1 MTTDFQQDRISL
13 GARLRELRTE
23 AGLNGRELAARLGWL
38 PSKVSKLEN
47 GKQTPSPA
55 DLAAWADGV
64 GQPTVAAELK
74 GRLQG
79 FETRYRSWR
88 RQLATGHRAR
98 QEAGAV
104 ELSRTRVMRGYES
117 AVIPGI
123 FQTAEYARA
132 ILSRYGELRGTPRDV
147 EPAVSARM
155 RRQEALYEPG
165 REFHTLLWEG
175 ALRVLI
181 CEPSVLLGQLD
192 RLSGLLGLEAV
203 RLGIIPFE
211 MPVRVAPGDGFW
223 IYDERLV
230 ISETWNTE
238 MWLDDGADVAL
249 FSRIWGALDESA
261 VYGAPAH
268 RLIARAKAALD
279 LA

>member
-1 MTTDFQQDRISL
+1 MSTDFQQARITL

-23 AGLNGRELAARLGWL
+23 AGLTGRQLAMALEWL

-47 GKQTPSPA
+47 GKQTPSLA
-55 DLAAWADGV
+55 DLDAWAQGV
-64 GQPTVAAELK
+64 GNPESAVELK
-74 GRLQG
+74 GRLRG

-88 RQLATGHRAR
+88 RQLAGGHRAR
-98 QEAGAV
+98 QEAGIV
-104 ELSRTRVMRGYES
+104 ELSQTRVMRGAEFG
-117 AVIPGI
+117 VIPGI

-132 ILSRYGELRGTPRDV
+132 VISRYVELRSTPKDI

-165 REFHTLLWEG
+165 REFHALIWEG

-181 CEPSVLLGQLD
+181 CRPDVLVGQLD
-192 RLSGLLGLEAV
+192 RLSGLLGLGTV
-203 RLGIIPFE
+203 SLGIIPFE
-211 MPVRVAPGDGFW
+211 APLKIAPGDGFW
-223 IYDERLV
+223 IYDDRLV

-238 MWLDDGADVAL
+238 MWLDDATDVAL
-249 FSRIWGALDESA
+249 FTKIWDTLNESA
-261 VYGAPAH
+261 FYGPRAH
-268 RLIARAKAALD
+268 RLIARARAALD

>member
-165 REFHTLLWEG
+165 REFHALLWEG

>member
-1 MTTDFQQDRISL
+1 MTL

-23 AGLNGRELAARLGWL
+23 AGLTGRELARTLGWL

-47 GKQTPSPA
+47 AKQTPSIA
-55 DLAAWADGV
+55 DLEAWAQGV
-64 GQPTVAAELK
+64 GNPESAVELK
-74 GRLQG
+74 GRLRG

-88 RQLATGHRAR
+88 RQLSSGHRAR
-98 QEAGAV
+98 QEAGIA
-104 ELSRTRVMRGYES
+104 ELSRTRVMRGAEFG
-117 AVIPGI
+117 VIPGV

-132 ILSRYGELRGTPRDV
+132 VLTRYVELRGTPRDV

-165 REFHTLLWEG
+165 REFHALIWEG

-181 CEPSVLLGQLD
+181 CSPDVLVGQLD
-192 RLSGLLGLEAV
+192 RLVGLLGMSTV
-203 RLGIIPFE
+203 SIGIIPFE
-211 MPVRVAPGDGFW
+211 APMRIAPGDGFW
-223 IYDERLV
+223 IYDDRLV

-238 MWLDDGADVAL
+238 MWLDDATDVAL
-249 FSRIWGALDESA
+249 FSKIWDTLNESA
-261 VYGAPAH
+261 FYGPQAH
-268 RLIARAKAALD
+268 RLIARARAALD